1 MLRPM
6 TIRNAAFPRSSFVVV
21 IIACIA
27 CIASVGTP
35 AHACDPNTTLSLAG
49 FDDKGNVLVRRDRES
64 YGIDL
69 ATFAL
74 ATGKEGSVIDILTAE
89 DPEAERPR
97 LRAKRWKEAEAK
109 LVKAGFTINPKYPV
123 APDDKLGVGDFV
135 IVRTP
140 RFDEETSF
148 SGTELTA
155 KKGAHTVELVT
166 SMTPP
171 SDAGSFGGVFV
182 SPDKRTLVVLESG
195 CLEKV
200 HVFSVAQVSEKLAAA
215 AKSATTPAAAKP

>member
-1 MLRPM
+1 MTVRNTTLPRP
-6 TIRNAAFPRSSFVVV
+6 SFAVV
-21 IIACIA
+21 IMACIA
-27 CIASVGTP
+27 CIACVAGAATP
-35 AHACDPNTTLSLAG
+35 ARACDPNTTLSLAG
-49 FDDKGNVLVRRDRES
+49 FDDKGNVLVRRDRGTS
-64 YGIDL
+64 GIDV

-74 ATGKEGSVIDILTAE
+74 ATGSELSVIDIVKGD

-97 LRAKRWKEAEAK
+97 LRAKRWKEAEAALQK
-109 LVKAGFTINPKYPV
+109 SGFTINPKYPV
-123 APDDKLGVGDFV
+123 APDDKPGVGDFI

-148 SGTELTA
+148 SGTELSA

-171 SDAGSFGGVFV
+171 SDAGSFGALYV

-215 AKSATTPAAAKP
+215 AKPAAAAAKP